1 MKDSYYFSHDSNAR
15 HDPNIL
21 ALRSVYGV
29 KGYGWFWIILEVMRE
44 ESDYCLTV
52 DKYLYNAMALEMQCN
67 CITAEKF
74 INDCIEEF
82 KLFIKKDNKIFSE
95 SLIERMK
102 KVDEKIEK
110 ARESANKRWGK
121 NDEIKIETDVKN
133 ANAMPTQCDSNA
145 INESKG
151 KESKRKES
159 KVNNKDIYPPKIKYS
174 DFVSM
179 TEEENQKL
187 IDKYGKDNTLAF
199 IEKLNIWKGANGKQK
214 AKGSDYLKILNWVVE
229 AVLEKGLNKGGVKGA
244 GNTSNNSGSNKRFEN
259 ERTYTDEEQQRIDS
273 KFYS

>member
-82 KLFIKKDNKIFSE
+82 KLFIKKDNKIFS
-95 SLIERMK
+95 
-102 KVDEKIEK
+102 
-110 ARESANKRWGK
+110 
-121 NDEIKIETDVKN
+121 
-133 ANAMPTQCDSNA
+133 
-145 INESKG
+145 
-151 KESKRKES
+151 
-159 KVNNKDIYPPKIKYS
+159 
-174 DFVSM
+174 
-179 TEEENQKL
+179 
-187 IDKYGKDNTLAF
+187 
-199 IEKLNIWKGANGKQK
+199 
-214 AKGSDYLKILNWVVE
+214 
-229 AVLEKGLNKGGVKGA
+229 
-244 GNTSNNSGSNKRFEN
+244 
-259 ERTYTDEEQQRIDS
+259 
-273 KFYS
+273 

>member
-1 MKDSYYFSHDSNAR
+1 
-15 HDPNIL
+15 
-21 ALRSVYGV
+21 
-29 KGYGWFWIILEVMRE
+29 
-44 ESDYCLTV
+44 
-52 DKYLYNAMALEMQCN
+52 
-67 CITAEKF
+67 
-74 INDCIEEF
+74 
-82 KLFIKKDNKIFSE
+82 
-95 SLIERMK
+95 
-102 KVDEKIEK
+102 
-110 ARESANKRWGK
+110 
-121 NDEIKIETDVKN
+121 
-133 ANAMPTQCDSNA
+133 CDSNA